1 MRILPDCG
9 GKAIEVQ
16 RSDIVVKQLS
26 FESLGIPGFLTEKL
40 KNHNILVPTEV
51 QVEAIPLILQ
61 GKDIIGQSPTGTG
74 KTLAYL
80 LPLLAGISPE
90 NKGIQGL
97 ILAPTRELAMQ
108 ITKAANELGS
118 DLGILTVPVLGG
130 MNIQRQVDSLK
141 KKPRLVA
148 GTPGRVLEL
157 IRMRKINAQG
167 VGTIVVDEADKMW
180 QTGFTEDVQ
189 AIIKSTL
196 RDRQVIM
203 VSATVAP
210 EMVAAALPVL
220 NRPEMVNISRD
231 TQIAGTIRHL
241 YFMTPEKN
249 KAETLQKLIGGYDP
263 RKAIV
268 FINSNKGVLPFVRR
282 FREFGYTAEGLHSE
296 LNPQERKAVLEKF
309 RSGKARLL
317 VTTDLFA
324 RGMDIKDVE
333 IVFNFD
339 LPFNSEYYIHRTGRT
354 GRAGKSGL
362 AVSFATPEQKFIMD
376 KYEKQ
381 LNISIEEWSVSGDKL
396 IPVRKRHTKGKKP

>member
-1 MRILPDCG
+1 M
-9 GKAIEVQ
+9 
-16 RSDIVVKQLS
+16 VKQQS
-26 FESLGIPGFLTEKL
+26 FESLGIPGMLTEKL
-40 KNHNILVPTEV
+40 KNHNIQVPTEV
-51 QVEAIPLILQ
+51 QAEAIPLILQ

-80 LPLLAGISPE
+80 LPLLTGISPE
-90 NKGIQGL
+90 NKGIQVL
-97 ILAPTRELAMQ
+97 VLAPTRELAVQ
-108 ITKAANELGS
+108 ITKVANELGG
-118 DLGILTVPVLGG
+118 DQGILTVSVLGG
-130 MNIQRQVDSLK
+130 VNIQRQVDSLK
-141 KKPRLVA
+141 KKPQLVV

-157 IRMRKINAQG
+157 IRLRKINAQG
-167 VGTIVVDEADKMW
+167 IKTIVIDEADKMW
-180 QTGFTEDVQ
+180 QMGFKEDVQ

-210 EMVAAALPVL
+210 EMVAESLAIL
-220 NRPEMVNISRD
+220 NRPEMVNISQD
-231 TQIAGTIRHL
+231 TQIAGTIKHI
-241 YFMTPEKN
+241 YFMTQEKN
-249 KAETLQKLIGGYDP
+249 KAEMLQKLIGSYKP
-263 RKAIV
+263 PKAIV
-268 FINSNKGVLPFVRR
+268 FINSNKGVLPFARR
-282 FREFGYTAEGLHSE
+282 FRDFGYTTEGLHSE

-339 LPFNSEYYIHRTGRT
+339 VPFNSEYYIHRAGRT

-362 AVSFATPEQKFIMD
+362 AINFVTPEQKFIMT

-381 LNISIEEWSVSGDKL
+381 LNISIEEWGMSGDKVV
-396 IPVRKRHTKGKKP
+396 PVRKRQAKSVTRQGQRPSGRKIKD